1 MGSAQS
7 TTQNFERQTAAMKK
21 EKCLRIF
28 TDTVGRSSTERPG
41 LDGALN
47 YVRPGGQLVVTSM
60 DRLAHSLIDLH
71 RLIDA
76 LTNRDISVKFLKE
89 GQTYSLISMPISSAA

>member
-1 MGSAQS
+1 
-7 TTQNFERQTAAMKK
+7 MKK

-41 LDGALN
+41 LDEALN

-71 RLIDA
+71 RLVDA
-76 LTNRDISVKFLKE
+76 LTNRDISVKFL
-89 GQTYSLISMPISSAA
+89 